1 MQKNSISIFNDLF
14 DENFSLLQFKND
26 FYNLRTNIKET
37 EKEYV
42 FDINVAG
49 VKKENIDLNIEDNY
63 LIVTVSDN
71 NEVNENESTYLRK
84 EITYKNM
91 KRKYYVG
98 DVKEENIKASLNNGI
113 LQIIIPKETKVNKK
127 NIEIK

>member
-1 MQKNSISIFNDLF
+1 MKKNNISIFNDLF

-71 NEVNENESTYLRK
+71 NEVVENESTYLRK
-84 EITYKNM
+84 EITFKNM

-113 LQIIIPKETKVNKK
+113 LQINIPKETKSNKK

>member
-1 MQKNSISIFNDLF
+1 MKKNNISIFNDLF

>member
-1 MQKNSISIFNDLF
+1 MKKNNISIFNDLF

-26 FYNLRTNIKET
+26 FYNLRTNIKDT

-42 FDINVAG
+42 LDINVAG

-91 KRKYYVG
+91 KRKYYVS

>member
-1 MQKNSISIFNDLF
+1 MKKNNISIFNDLF

-26 FYNLRTNIKET
+26 FYNLRTNIKDT